1 MNHGEFYKAEQ
12 LVEVIHDASGG
23 IHPVITR
30 RTPPGEECY
39 PPGHGMPGKSNEN
52 DGGSPASGRWT
63 HISRREFAEAAA
75 IAVAGLGALSVSV
88 QARAGAPQRRGAVDA
103 SNDKQTEDNAMSG
116 DYSVSDEIVK
126 AKIRRA
132 LLSGPDSITREAT
145 VAEMDAQGKLTVLR
159 PGTNQWVC
167 VPGNENIIG
176 QADMCV
182 DPMGMR
188 WLLDIMAKKP
198 KPSNTEP
205 GLIYML
211 NGATQHSYTDP
222 FDRTSPAIPIGPHW
236 MIIWPFDARV
246 AGLPTVMRD
255 AGTLVMFAGT
265 PYAHLHVCGSPWDGN
280 EYHPGDR
287 GIWTMTYARPR

>member
-1 MNHGEFYKAEQ
+1 VK
-12 LVEVIHDASGG
+12 
-23 IHPVITR
+23 R
-30 RTPPGEECY
+30 
-39 PPGHGMPGKSNEN
+39 NESV
-52 DGGSPASGRWT
+52 GRSPASAGRRP
-63 HISRREFAEAAA
+63 ISRREFVEATA
-75 IAVAGLGALSVSV
+75 IGGAGLAMLGTSV
-88 QARAGAPQRRGAVDA
+88 QARAEASQRRGAEEV
-103 SNDKQTEDNAMSG
+103 SNDQSTGGNAMTDNG
-116 DYSVSDEIVK
+116 MADEVVK

-132 LLSGPDSITREAT
+132 LLSGPYSITREAT
-145 VAEMDAQGKLTVLR
+145 VAELDAQGKMTVLR
-159 PGTNQWVC
+159 PGSNQWVC

-188 WLLDIMAKKP
+188 WFLDVMAGKP
-198 KPSNTEP
+198 KPSNAEP

-255 AGTLVMFAGT
+255 AGTMVMFAGT

-287 GIWTMTYARPR
+287 GVWTMTYARP

>member
-1 MNHGEFYKAEQ
+1 M
-12 LVEVIHDASGG
+12 L
-23 IHPVITR
+23 
-30 RTPPGEECY
+30 
-39 PPGHGMPGKSNEN
+39 GKSNEN
-52 DGGSPASGRWT
+52 GRGSPDSGGRT
-63 HISRREFAEAAA
+63 PMSRREFVEAAA
-75 IAVAGLGALSVSV
+75 IAGAGLATLGMSV
-88 QARAGAPQRRGAVDA
+88 QAEAGASQHRTGEDL
-103 SNDKQTEDNAMSG
+103 SNDKQTEGNAMSG
-116 DYSVSDEIVK
+116 DNSVSDEIVK

-132 LLSGPDSITREAT
+132 LLSGPDIITREAT
-145 VAEMDAQGKLTVLR
+145 VAEMDAQGKMTVLR
-159 PGTNQWVC
+159 PGTNHWVC
-167 VPGNENIIG
+167 VPGNENIVG

-211 NGATQHSYTDP
+211 NGATQHSFTDP

-236 MIIWPFDARV
+236 MIIWPFDARA

-280 EYHPGDR
+280 EYHPGDK
-287 GIWTMTYARPR
+287 GVWTMTYTRP

>member
-1 MNHGEFYKAEQ
+1 MPEKSYENGGSSHS
-12 LVEVIHDASGG
+12 SGG
-23 IHPVITR
+23 RAP
-30 RTPPGEECY
+30 
-39 PPGHGMPGKSNEN
+39 
-52 DGGSPASGRWT
+52 
-63 HISRREFAEAAA
+63 ISRRQFVEEAA
-75 IAVAGLGALSVSV
+75 IAGMGLATLSMPVRGQAGTSNRRSVEDTLDD
-88 QARAGAPQRRGAVDA
+88 R
-103 SNDKQTEDNAMSG
+103 QTEGTPMTGGNDI
-116 DYSVSDEIVK
+116 SDEIVK

-145 VAEMDAQGKLTVLR
+145 VAEMDAQGKITVLR
-159 PGTNQWVC
+159 PGTNRWVC

-176 QADMCV
+176 QADMCA

-188 WLLDIMAKKP
+188 WLMDLAAKKP

-236 MIIWPFDARV
+236 MIIWPFDAKL

-287 GIWTMTYARPR
+287 GVWTMTYARP